1 MIIDEIRR
9 EIFNNADE
17 KYRDFQSALIPNIDK
32 DKMIGVRTPV
42 LRKMAK
48 RLSKNPEIDLFLSAL
63 PHEYF
68 EENNLHG
75 FILSEKKDFNA
86 VIPLLDRFLGFVDNW
101 ATCDQTCS
109 NAFKNGDIILLKK
122 IYEWIDSGETYKV
135 RFGVKTAMGFF
146 LGEGFDPALAKRI
159 SAIESREYYIN
170 MAVAWYFATA
180 LAKNYEETVG
190 FIENGTLSVWTH
202 NKAIQKATESFR
214 VFNERKAYL
223 KTLKK

>member
-9 EIFNNADE
+9 ELFNNADE

-32 DKMIGVRTPV
+32 DKMIGVRTPF

-48 RLSKNPEIDLFLSAL
+48 TYAKRDGIEDFLADL

-75 FILSEKKDFNA
+75 FILSEEKDLNV

-101 ATCDQTCS
+101 ATCDQTCPK
-109 NAFKNGDIILLKK
+109 AFKNGDIILLKK

-146 LGEGFDPALAKRI
+146 LGEAFDPALAKRI

-190 FIENGTLSVWTH
+190 FIENGALSVWTH
-202 NKAIQKATESFR
+202 NKAIQKAAESFR
-214 VFNERKAYL
+214 VSEEHKAYL